1 MTKTFT
7 TPGMNCGK
15 CAARITNALT
25 TQPGVAEVK
34 TDVPTKQVHVT
45 YSEREISPAQ
55 MATALAEAGYPVS
68 E

>member
-15 CAARITNALT
+15 CVARIATALNT
-25 TQPGVAEVK
+25 KPGVADVK
-34 TDVPTKQVHVT
+34 ADLSGKQVHVT
-45 YSEREISPAQ
+45 YSEREISPEQIAS
-55 MATALAEAGYPVS
+55 ALAEAGYPAN